1 MAEEG
6 TIPQMRERIEELNKV
21 VAKKDAELSALQGE
35 VRKFSARD
43 AFREAGYAP
52 QHGDLY
58 AAQAGDELDLTADSI
73 TTFADQYG
81 LSPVAQAT
89 QPDPEPKSV
98 DGGDGGDPDPNAA
111 LASFATGG
119 SGAGEGGQPS
129 ATQKM
134 SKDDWRA
141 LQKTDPVAAGRALRE
156 GRVSMREDNFWLNE
170 GSRVSGAR

>member
-1 MAEEG
+1 MAEDG
-6 TIPQMRERIEELNKV
+6 TIPQMRERIEQLNKE
-21 VAKKDAELSALQGE
+21 VAKRDAEIASLNGE

-58 AAQAGDELDLTADSI
+58 AAQAGDELDLTPDSI

-81 LSPVAQAT
+81 LSPVAAAT
-89 QPDPEPKSV
+89 TAEPEPDLV
-98 DGGDGGDPDPNAA
+98 EGGDGGEADPDAE
-111 LASFATGG
+111 LASFSTGG

-134 SKDDWRA
+134 SKEDWRS

-156 GRVSMREDNFWLNE
+156 GRVAMREDNFWLNE
-170 GSRVSGAR
+170 GARVSGSR